1 MKLIRCIST
10 TFVLALLLPA
20 VASAGSELESA
31 VKAAFEQK
39 PSDPF
44 DSFTPSFELFQHTF
58 GVHGVEVVDKQKGQY
73 TLAGKLTHL
82 ASNGIED
89 AIAYRIVKG
98 INGDTIKAVTWQING
113 GEWTTLSEPV
123 TTALSGY
130 WTGRAL
136 TPEQQREQTRALES
150 ALEKAVDKTW
160 QSAAEFLI
168 AHLAV
173 RGC

>member
-98 INGDTIKAVTWQING
+98 INGDTIKAVTWR
-113 GEWTTLSEPV
+113 P
-123 TTALSGY
+123 TAS
-130 WTGRAL
+130 TSPKR
-136 TPEQQREQTRALES
+136 
-150 ALEKAVDKTW
+150 
-160 QSAAEFLI
+160 
-168 AHLAV
+168 
-173 RGC
+173 